1 METFVISVF
10 TNFISNRLEKPYG
23 AVCSKI
29 KSLFFKLCLKHDL
42 IKLVDQYKNELY
54 YNSFDKFLSEGQY
67 AENIVMHSL
76 NSQETI
82 KSSLTKYIQM
92 IVQDFIQQTPEYSI
106 YKKDL
111 TSFLEKILKLAFTR
125 INNYTNDENSRMVI
139 VCLREE
145 IRESKESIIEQVK
158 KSENDIV
165 GTLTDK
171 IDGIP
176 GAILEKS
183 ETKWED
189 RINEE
194 NIQTY
199 KASLSQLFLDK
210 TKYIDRKISDE
221 HSEYSC
227 ADALIQHKKILLLG
241 DPGCGK
247 TYEALK
253 VLEEVCVSSTFT
265 TYIPVYLRLV
275 EYGIA
280 YSSLIQ
286 AIRLK
291 LKPYFGNLE
300 DTNIIDL
307 IKNRK
312 IVLILDGIDEILNQ
326 ERRIRFKSDVNEI
339 LRYMAEYCLITS
351 RVNQYHNDID
361 NIMHYN
367 IEDLPE
373 SEILQVLYA
382 NNIHRQL
389 PSGYYDL
396 FKIPLFLEIGIKVL
410 SKEGKFSHNKSALF
424 NSYICIVGG
433 LYDNQ
438 TNLTYWFDRL
448 PNLKS
453 RVKIIEE
460 QDIPIEYKSME

>member
-29 KSLFFKLCLKHDL
+29 KSLFLKLCLKHDL
-42 IKLVDQYKNELY
+42 IKLVDQYKNEPY

-82 KSSLTKYIQM
+82 KSSLTKYIQI

-165 GTLTDK
+165 GTLADK

-227 ADALIQHKKILLLG
+227 VDALIQHKKILLLG

-280 YSSLIQ
+280 YNSLIQ
-286 AIRLK
+286 AIHLK

-300 DTNIIDL
+300 DTNIIEL

-312 IVLILDGIDEILNQ
+312 IVLILDGIDEIMDQ
-326 ERRIRFKSDVNEI
+326 ERRIKFKCDTNEI

-351 RVNQYHNDID
+351 RINQ
-361 NIMHYN
+361 
-367 IEDLPE
+367 
-373 SEILQVLYA
+373 
-382 NNIHRQL
+382 
-389 PSGYYDL
+389 
-396 FKIPLFLEIGIKVL
+396 
-410 SKEGKFSHNKSALF
+410 
-424 NSYICIVGG
+424 
-433 LYDNQ
+433 
-438 TNLTYWFDRL
+438 
-448 PNLKS
+448 
-453 RVKIIEE
+453 
-460 QDIPIEYKSME
+460 